1 MLPAEPTP
9 FTPSFDDL
17 PEAVIVVSPAG
28 EIRFWNRGAET
39 IFRLARE
46 AAVGRDLVETIIA
59 PEDLEEVRGKLQGAI
74 AAGEATFECVG
85 RRGDASRVHVDVSL
99 KVTADEG
106 SPTQA
111 VLCVRDVTQANIH
124 RQAAELDLRF
134 RGLLE
139 AVPDAKVI
147 VNQEGYILLVNAQT
161 ERLFGYS
168 RTELVGREVEL
179 LVPRRFHAKHPSH
192 RMGYTADPRH
202 RPMGA
207 GMELFGLRKDGSE
220 FPVEIS
226 LSSLKTDKGVLVFS
240 AIRDITEQKL
250 LKEELSRQYRSLQEA
265 NRLKSEFLANMSHEL
280 RTPLNAIIGFSE
292 LMHDGKVGEVSA
304 EHREYLGDILISSRH
319 LLQLIN
325 NVLDLAKVE
334 AGKIELHPE
343 PVDLTQV
350 IGEVR
355 DILRTLAA
363 QKRITI
369 EVNVDPAVAAIVAD
383 AGRLKQV
390 LYNYLSNALK
400 FSVDGGQVFVR
411 AHPEGER
418 ELRIEVEDLGIGI
431 KPEDLDRLFVEFQ
444 QLDASKAKKYA
455 GTGLGLALTKRIVE
469 AQHGRVGVES
479 TPGKGSIFYAVLPRL
494 AAAVH
499 DSGAGGMAR
508 GRAGRSILVIENDP
522 EDREWL
528 VRMLSDAGYAVATA
542 ASGSEGLRLC
552 RDQVFDAITL
562 GLLLPDTSGHD
573 LLKALRGDGPNSE
586 TPIIIVSLVAEE
598 GFGTGFQVHDIFD
611 KPVRREEL
619 LASLDRAAVPQNGR
633 NSILVVDDDDATL
646 KLAETTLRSLGYRP
660 VCHASAAAALKAAA
674 EDPPAAVVLD
684 LLMPGMNGFEFLRQF
699 RSTAQGRRI
708 PVIVWT
714 VKDVSP
720 GEREVLRAS
729 SRAIV
734 AKGEGPAALI
744 AELASILP
752 PFGHGGLRKAR
763 HGR

>member
-1 MLPAEPTP
+1 MNS
-9 FTPSFDDL
+9 PSLDDL
-17 PEAVIVVSPAG
+17 PEAVIVISPAG

-46 AAVGRDLVETIIA
+46 SAVGRDVVETIVA
-59 PEDLEEVRGKLQGAI
+59 PENLEEVRGKLQGAM

-99 KVTADEG
+99 KVTANEG
-106 SPTQA
+106 FPTQV
-111 VLCVRDVTQANIH
+111 VLCVRDVTQKNIR

-179 LVPRRFHAKHPSH
+179 LVPRRFHAKHPAH

-207 GMELFGLRKDGSE
+207 GMELFGLRKDGTE

-226 LSSLKTDKGVLVFS
+226 LSSLKTDEGVLVFS
-240 AIRDITEQKL
+240 AIRDISEQKR

-304 EHREYLGDILISSRH
+304 EHREYLGDILVSSRH

-325 NVLDLAKVE
+325 DVLDLAKVE

-343 PVDLTQV
+343 SMDLSQV

-355 DILRTLAA
+355 DILRALAA

-369 EVNVDPAVAAIVAD
+369 EVDVDPEVAAIVAD
-383 AGRLKQV
+383 ASRLKQV

-400 FSVDGGQVFVR
+400 FSPDGGQVFVR
-411 AHPEGER
+411 ASPQGER
-418 ELRIEVEDLGIGI
+418 ELRIEVEDVGIGI
-431 KPEDLDRLFVEFQ
+431 KPEDLERLFVEFQ

-479 TPGKGSIFYAVLPRL
+479 TPGKGSVFYAILPRHAL
-494 AAAVH
+494 AV
-499 DSGAGGMAR
+499 G
-508 GRAGRSILVIENDP
+508 
-522 EDREWL
+522 
-528 VRMLSDAGYAVATA
+528 
-542 ASGSEGLRLC
+542 
-552 RDQVFDAITL
+552 
-562 GLLLPDTSGHD
+562 
-573 LLKALRGDGPNSE
+573 
-586 TPIIIVSLVAEE
+586 
-598 GFGTGFQVHDIFD
+598 
-611 KPVRREEL
+611 REEL
-619 LASLDRAAVPQNGR
+619 LASLEPAAVPHDSRGT
-633 NSILVVDDDDATL
+633 ILVVDDDDATL
-646 KLAETTLRSLGYRP
+646 KLAETTLRGLGYRP
-660 VCHASAAAALKAAA
+660 ICHASGAAALEAAA
-674 EDPPAAVVLD
+674 KDPPAVVVLD
-684 LLMPGMNGFEFLRQF
+684 LLMAGMNGFEFLRQF
-699 RSTAQGRRI
+699 RSTAQGRRT

-744 AELASILP
+744 AELESILP
-752 PFGHGGLRKAR
+752 PFDHGSPREAR
-763 HGR
+763 HGG